1 MGPAAGGMAM
11 TPKEI
16 AGILRRHILMIIIFT
31 VLGTIIGGGA
41 WFLCDRYLPKYTY
54 RRSIDVAMPIT
65 EDPMKIG
72 TSQVQKDIY
81 YQFRFTKAAMIKQD
95 YMLKQLLDN
104 SDEVKAT
111 NWFKKYAKVNAA
123 GEIVGDKA
131 KALDKAFEALQ
142 DDLGASAPRDNNFL
156 VVSMSCADAGEA
168 KLIVDEMVRIFLAQ
182 QRELSQSGL
191 KRELAQLKSQRDEI
205 QSKLSQVE
213 NSLESIRSGTR
224 FARLNMGEN
233 QSFRD
238 FMDDKLSD
246 LEEQFSRLSSDK
258 GSLESTIATLKA
270 RAEAERFD
278 ERVQDQV
285 ENDPIARQM
294 RSDISRLEPQLDQ
307 QLARFGEDHRR
318 VKETRAALSQLRSAY
333 YKRQVEIGDIIRRSN
348 LLGAE
353 ESMAALTQQL
363 QTTAQQL
370 QAANAEYKE
379 IDRIRN
385 EYSQYERQRVENQT
399 LLEEMNTLIEKKN
412 AQHDDPTLSKLA
424 SPNAGEKP
432 REKSFP
438 NWKMFFPGG
447 FILGLM
453 AGLGLA
459 FLIELMN
466 DLLRSPSDVMRHL
479 KVPLMGM
486 VCHADDDEDIEGVD
500 LYHVVRQAPYS
511 IMSECYRQLRT
522 NLKLSGADG
531 QAKKTLL
538 ITSGQADDGKTT
550 VAVNLASTLLA
561 QECRVL
567 LIDANFRR
575 SSSARLFPH
584 SAADGSP
591 IDTSDFGLSNY
602 LMGQC
607 DTEDQV
613 VRESGIQGLF
623 IIDSGPLPANPAEL
637 LNGQRMKSL
646 LEHCKSNYDY
656 VIIDGPAMLVSDS
669 KILASQADAT
679 ILVFN
684 TANTHRGA
692 AIRMLRE
699 MREIHADV
707 LGAVLVGVKSRKGG
721 YFRENYRS
729 YQDYQRVQVEQ
740 LV

>member
-16 AGILRRHILMIIIFT
+16 AGILRRHIWMIIIFT

-41 WFLCDRYLPKYTY
+41 WFLCNRYLPKYTY
-54 RRSIDVAMPIT
+54 RRSIGVAMPIT

-72 TSQVQKDIY
+72 TSQVAKDIY

-131 KALDKAFEALQ
+131 KALDEALGALK

-156 VVSMSCADAGEA
+156 LVSMSCADAGEA
-168 KLIVDEMVRIFLAQ
+168 KVIVDEMVRIFLAQ
-182 QRELSQSGL
+182 QRELSQGGL
-191 KRELAQLKSQRDEI
+191 KNELTQFKSQRDEI

-213 NSLESIRSGTR
+213 SSLESIRSGTR

-233 QSFRD
+233 QSFSD
-238 FMDDKLSD
+238 YMDDKLSN
-246 LEEQFSRLSSDK
+246 LENQLSTFGSEK
-258 GSLESTIATLKA
+258 GRLESVIATLKA
-270 RAEAERFD
+270 RATGDFD
-278 ERVQDQV
+278 ERVQEQV
-285 ENDPIARQM
+285 EQDPIARQI

-318 VKETRAALSQLRSAY
+318 VKETQAALSQMREALG
-333 YKRQVEIGDIIRRSN
+333 KRQFEIGQIIRQSN
-348 LLGAE
+348 LLVAE
-353 ESMAALTQQL
+353 ESMAALTQEL

-370 QAANAEYKE
+370 QSAHAEYKE

-385 EYSQYERQRVENQT
+385 EYSRYERQRVENQA

-412 AQHDDPTLSKLA
+412 AQHDDPTLSKLS
-424 SPNAGEKP
+424 SPHAGGKP

-438 NWKMFFPGG
+438 KIIMFLPGG

-486 VCHADDDEDIEGVD
+486 VCHVDDDEDIEGVD

-538 ITSGQADDGKTT
+538 ITSGQTT

-575 SSSARLFPH
+575 PSSARLFPH

-637 LNGQRMKSL
+637 FGGQRMKSL
-646 LEHCKSNYDY
+646 LEHCKSNFDY

-669 KILASQADAT
+669 KTLAAQVDAT

>member
-1 MGPAAGGMAM
+1 
-11 TPKEI
+11 
-16 AGILRRHILMIIIFT
+16 
-31 VLGTIIGGGA
+31 
-41 WFLCDRYLPKYTY
+41 
-54 RRSIDVAMPIT
+54 
-65 EDPMKIG
+65 
-72 TSQVQKDIY
+72 
-81 YQFRFTKAAMIKQD
+81 
-95 YMLKQLLDN
+95 
-104 SDEVKAT
+104 
-111 NWFKKYAKVNAA
+111 
-123 GEIVGDKA
+123 
-131 KALDKAFEALQ
+131 
-142 DDLGASAPRDNNFL
+142 
-156 VVSMSCADAGEA
+156 MSCADAGEA

-213 NSLESIRSGTR
+213 NSLQSIRSGTR

-318 VKETRAALSQLRSAY
+318 VKETQAALSQLRSAY

-591 IDTSDFGLSNY
+591 IDTSDFGL
-602 LMGQC
+602 
-607 DTEDQV
+607 
-613 VRESGIQGLF
+613 
-623 IIDSGPLPANPAEL
+623 
-637 LNGQRMKSL
+637 
-646 LEHCKSNYDY
+646 
-656 VIIDGPAMLVSDS
+656 
-669 KILASQADAT
+669 
-679 ILVFN
+679 
-684 TANTHRGA
+684 
-692 AIRMLRE
+692 
-699 MREIHADV
+699 
-707 LGAVLVGVKSRKGG
+707 
-721 YFRENYRS
+721 
-729 YQDYQRVQVEQ
+729 
-740 LV
+740 

>member
-1 MGPAAGGMAM
+1 
-11 TPKEI
+11 
-16 AGILRRHILMIIIFT
+16 
-31 VLGTIIGGGA
+31 
-41 WFLCDRYLPKYTY
+41 
-54 RRSIDVAMPIT
+54 
-65 EDPMKIG
+65 
-72 TSQVQKDIY
+72 
-81 YQFRFTKAAMIKQD
+81 
-95 YMLKQLLDN
+95 
-104 SDEVKAT
+104 
-111 NWFKKYAKVNAA
+111 
-123 GEIVGDKA
+123 
-131 KALDKAFEALQ
+131 
-142 DDLGASAPRDNNFL
+142 
-156 VVSMSCADAGEA
+156 
-168 KLIVDEMVRIFLAQ
+168 
-182 QRELSQSGL
+182 
-191 KRELAQLKSQRDEI
+191 
-205 QSKLSQVE
+205 
-213 NSLESIRSGTR
+213 
-224 FARLNMGEN
+224 
-233 QSFRD
+233 
-238 FMDDKLSD
+238 
-246 LEEQFSRLSSDK
+246 
-258 GSLESTIATLKA
+258 
-270 RAEAERFD
+270 
-278 ERVQDQV
+278 
-285 ENDPIARQM
+285 
-294 RSDISRLEPQLDQ
+294 
-307 QLARFGEDHRR
+307 
-318 VKETRAALSQLRSAY
+318 
-333 YKRQVEIGDIIRRSN
+333 
-348 LLGAE
+348 
-353 ESMAALTQQL
+353 
-363 QTTAQQL
+363 
-370 QAANAEYKE
+370 
-379 IDRIRN
+379 
-385 EYSQYERQRVENQT
+385 
-399 LLEEMNTLIEKKN
+399 
-412 AQHDDPTLSKLA
+412 
-424 SPNAGEKP
+424 
-432 REKSFP
+432 
-438 NWKMFFPGG
+438 
-447 FILGLM
+447 
-453 AGLGLA
+453 
-459 FLIELMN
+459 MN

-486 VCHADDDEDIEGVD
+486 VCHVDDDEDIEGVD

-531 QAKKTLL
+531 QSKKTLL

-575 SSSARLFPH
+575 PSSARLFPH

-637 LNGQRMKSL
+637 FGGQRMKSL
-646 LEHCKSNYDY
+646 LEHCKSNFDY

-669 KILASQADAT
+669 KTLAAQVDAT

>member
-1 MGPAAGGMAM
+1 
-11 TPKEI
+11 
-16 AGILRRHILMIIIFT
+16 
-31 VLGTIIGGGA
+31 
-41 WFLCDRYLPKYTY
+41 
-54 RRSIDVAMPIT
+54 
-65 EDPMKIG
+65 
-72 TSQVQKDIY
+72 
-81 YQFRFTKAAMIKQD
+81 MIKQP
-95 YMLKQLLDN
+95 YMLKQLIDN
-104 SDEVKAT
+104 SDEVKDT
-111 NWFKKYAKVNAA
+111 NWFKRFAKVNAA

-131 KALDKAFEALQ
+131 KAIDEALEELE

-213 NSLESIRSGTR
+213 NSLQSIRSGTR

-285 ENDPIARQM
+285 ENDPIARGM
-294 RSDISRLEPQLDQ
+294 RQDISRLEPLLDQ

-318 VKETRAALSQLRSAY
+318 VKETQAALSQLRSAY

-531 QAKKTLL
+531 QAKKTLF

-740 LV
+740 PV